1 MSGLRFAL
9 FLQDGQNDYQSLMQT
24 DCEQTARRLDVSL
37 NVVSADKNAETQIRQ
52 IRTALSEPSQS
63 RPRAFIVS
71 PVSEIALMPLI
82 HETAKIGIGWVLLSR
97 WNDAIYDFRRQYSKV
112 PIFAVLPDQCEVGR
126 IQGQQLRVIAK
137 PGSEVV
143 LIQGPIATF
152 STRRRRA
159 GLDQE
164 IAERH
169 DLRWSYLNG
178 DWSIEGGQAAME
190 SWLSTFSGN
199 ELPRFVIVG
208 QNDSMAV
215 GARRAVASW
224 AIAKKGRTVSSELHA
239 LGCDGSPRFGAR
251 LVTTGE
257 LTATVVIPS
266 VAGRA
271 LEEVV
276 QALRLGRQPTA
287 ETMVAVSPLPDIAS
301 LSNVK
306 RSSARILLR

>member
-1 MSGLRFAL
+1 MSGLRIAL
-9 FLQDGQNDYQSLMQT
+9 FLQDGQNDYQALMKT
-24 DCEQTARRLDVSL
+24 DFEQTARRLDVSA
-37 NVVSADKNAETQIRQ
+37 NVASSDKNAETQVRQ
-52 IRTALSEPSQS
+52 IRSALLEPAHL
-63 RPRAFIVS
+63 RARAFVVS

-82 HETAKIGIGWVLLSR
+82 HEAAKLGIGWVFLSR
-97 WNDAIYDFRRQYSKV
+97 WNDAIYDFRRQYTKV

-126 IQGQQLRVIAK
+126 IQGQQLRAIAE
-137 PGSEVV
+137 PESEVV
-143 LIQGPIATF
+143 LIQGPIATY

-159 GLDQE
+159 GLEQE
-164 IAERH
+164 AAERH

-178 DWSIEGGQAAME
+178 DWSIEGGQAAMD

-199 ELPRFVIVG
+199 ALPKFVIVG
-208 QNDSMAV
+208 QNDSMAI
-215 GARRAVASW
+215 GARRAVLSW
-224 AIAKKGRTVSSELHA
+224 ALAKKGRMVSSAFHA

-257 LTATVVIPS
+257 LSATVVIPS

-287 ETMVAVSPLPDIAS
+287 ETMVAVSSLPDIAS
-301 LSNVK
+301 LSNAK
-306 RSSARILLR
+306 RSSARIALR